1 VLIVR
6 PSVTLDLNTNA
17 RDLRAFN
24 KFKTAKVCARAAQ
37 LGCVEARLSEQT
49 VHTLGGSEPGQRRNF
64 VGLRAPRQP
73 VASVECIRGGMHQ
86 GTSALQGYVD
96 H

>member
-24 KFKTAKVCARAAQ
+24 KFKTAKVRAGAAH
-37 LGCVEARLSEQT
+37 LDCGGGRL
-49 VHTLGGSEPGQRRNF
+49 LWKG
-64 VGLRAPRQP
+64 
-73 VASVECIRGGMHQ
+73 
-86 GTSALQGYVD
+86 
-96 H
+96 